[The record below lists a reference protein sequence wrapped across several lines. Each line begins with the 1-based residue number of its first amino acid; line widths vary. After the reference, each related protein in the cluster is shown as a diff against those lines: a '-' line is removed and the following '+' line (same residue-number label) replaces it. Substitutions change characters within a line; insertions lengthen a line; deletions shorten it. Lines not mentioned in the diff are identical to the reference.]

1 MEVLRAIETDWNP
14 RLLVG
19 WETADDAGVYLL
31 DGSTALVQTVDFFTP
46 VVDEPFVYGAVA
58 AANALSDVYAMG
70 GRPITALA
78 VCGFPSGELEID
90 VLGEIFRGG
99 LSKMREAGVVL
110 LGGHTVRDAE
120 LKFGYAVTG
129 TVNPDRLWRNSGA
142 QSGDWLV
149 LTKPLGTGIISTG
162 VKLGRTPAEVLQ
174 TAVDCMLQ
182 LNRDWVTFLA
192 AREVHAA
199 TDVTGFG
206 LLGHAYEL
214 AEASGVSLEIDPLK
228 VPLLPGVTELIRE
241 RLLPG
246 GIKANR
252 QWIDQKVDWTC
263 LDESQAIAFLDPQ
276 TSGGLLLSVPKSVA
290 EAIQKQNKQAAV
302 IGRVRGK
309 QDYSIRFTPGS
320 IIQG

>member
-1 MEVLRAIETDWNP
+1 VEVLRAIEPDRDP

-31 DGSTALVQTVDFFTP
+31 DESTALVQTVDFFTP

-78 VCGFPSGELEID
+78 VCGFPSGALEID

-99 LSKMREAGVVL
+99 RSKMQEAGVVL

-192 AREVHAA
+192 EREVHAA

-214 AEASGVSLEIDPLK
+214 AQASGVSLEIDPLK

-241 RLLPG
+241 GLLPG

-252 QWIDQKVDWTC
+252 KWLDHKVDWTN
-263 LDESQAIAFLDPQ
+263 LEESQAIALLDPQ
-276 TSGGLLLSVPKSVA
+276 TSGGLFLSVPKSVA
-290 EAIQKQNKQAAV
+290 EAMQKQSKQAAI
-302 IGRVRGK
+302 IGRARAK
-309 QDYSIRFTPGS
+309 QEYSIRFTPGA
-320 IIQG
+320 INQG